1 MAGLTPAAGAMRL
14 FRWFIVRRIAHEPL
28 RSGLTALGI
37 ALGVAV
43 VVAIQL
49 TNASSLAGFE
59 TALNTVSGRTSL
71 EIVSAGPG
79 VDELRLPALGWLRA
93 YGEVS
98 PVIEGDLVYRQAGR
112 PPETLRLLGVDVL
125 RDQPF
130 RDYNLLEW
138 GVAPKR
144 DAARATSGTKPDLR
158 TTEFLG
164 LLLDPASAIVAARF
178 AVPRGLG
185 VGATLPVNVGDRTLQ
200 LTIRG
205 LLKDEGPARVLDG
218 RFVLMDIAA
227 AQQALDRYGRVDRVE
242 IRLAPGINI
251 DTAETE
257 IAGRLPPGLTVE
269 RPAQRGRQV
278 ERMLAAFHLNLTA
291 LSYIA
296 LLVGLFLV
304 YNTVSVS
311 VLSRRGEIGTLRGL
325 GVTRG
330 RVRTLFLAEAAA
342 LATIGS
348 AAGLLIGRLLANAT
362 VALTSTTVSALYIA
376 TAAAPPALAW
386 QHVVLAFATGVP
398 LSLLAALVPALE
410 ASRVAPMAAMRG
422 ADQVE
427 ARARFPRHSLWTG
440 AALLAAGGWLATLG
454 PVDDLPLFGYAS
466 AIAIVFGASFL
477 VPSILFAVAHTV
489 EQPARRL
496 LNVED
501 WLAVT
506 NLAAAV
512 PRLSISVAALAVSLS
527 MMVAVSVMIGSF
539 RETVIYWVGQTLQAD
554 LFVSPGARRGGGA
567 EQTLSPDV
575 VRTIA
580 GSADVAAID
589 RFTSVEVPYGDTR
602 VRVGGAD
609 FAVRLA
615 HGTLLFKSPSD
626 ARDAMRRAIGEDAV
640 VVSESFVIKQHIGVG
655 EDVRLPTPDGP
666 VPFRIAAVYY
676 DYSSDR
682 GVLVMDRSTFARHY
696 GNRTVSGLSVYLRPG
711 TDHDA
716 ARQRLLTEIGETH
729 RVFINTNASL
739 RTEVL
744 RIFDST
750 FAITYALEIIAIL
763 VAILG
768 ISGTLLTLILERER
782 DLTVLRLIGT
792 DRKQIQRM
800 VVGEAV
806 LIGAISQAVG
816 LGVGLLLSLVLIY
829 VINVQSFGWTIQF
842 HLPAGFLLQASI
854 LMVLATALAGLYP
867 ARRAQRLATYSAAD
881 EG

>member
-1 MAGLTPAAGAMRL
+1 MRL
-14 FRWFIVRRIAHEPL
+14 FSWFILRRVVHEPL

-71 EIVSAGPG
+71 EIVSAAGA
-79 VDELRLPALGWLRA
+79 VDELELPKLEWLRA
-93 YGEVS
+93 YGEVA
-98 PVIEGDLVYRQAGR
+98 PVIEGDLVFRQPGHAT
-112 PPETLRLLGVDVL
+112 EVLRLLGVDVL

-138 GVAPKR
+138 GGADGRSSRR
-144 DAARATSGTKPDLR
+144 DAGSSPEISAP
-158 TTEFLG
+158 EFLG
-164 LLLDPASAIVAARF
+164 LLLDPASAIVAGRF
-178 AVPRGLG
+178 AGPRGLG
-185 VGATLPVNVGDRTLQ
+185 VGSTLLVTVGDRSLP
-200 LTIRG
+200 LKIRG

-227 AQQALDRYGRVDRVE
+227 AQQALDRFGRVDRIE
-242 IRLAPGINI
+242 IRLADEATI
-251 DTAETE
+251 DAAESQ
-257 IAGRLPPGLTVE
+257 IAARLPHGLNVQ

-304 YNTVSVS
+304 YNTVSVA

-330 RVRTLFLAEAAA
+330 RVRMLFLAEAAA
-342 LATIGS
+342 LATVGS

-376 TAAAPPALAW
+376 TASAPPALTTY
-386 QHVVLAFATGVP
+386 HVALAFLTGVP
-398 LSLLAALVPALE
+398 LSLLAALVPAVE
-410 ASRVAPMAAMRG
+410 ASRVPPMAAIRG
-422 ADQVE
+422 ADQVD
-427 ARARFPRHSLWTG
+427 ARGRFPVRSLSCG
-440 AALLAAGGWLATLG
+440 VILLLAGGWLATLG
-454 PVDDLPLFGYAS
+454 PVGGLPVFGYAS
-466 AIAIVFGASFL
+466 AIVIVFGGSFL
-477 VPSILFAVAHTV
+477 VPAILFSVAHTLERPV
-489 EQPARRL
+489 RHL
-496 LNVED
+496 LKVED
-501 WLAVT
+501 WLAIT
-506 NLAAAV
+506 NLSAAV

-554 LFVSPGARRGGGA
+554 LFVSPGARQAGGA
-567 EQTLSPDV
+567 EQTLSADV
-575 VRTIA
+575 VRTIE
-580 GSADVAAID
+580 GSPSVVAVD
-589 RFTSVEVPYGDTR
+589 RFRSIEVPYGDTR
-602 VRVGGAD
+602 VRVAGGD
-609 FAVRLA
+609 FTVRLE
-615 HGTLLFKSPSD
+615 HGTLLFKAPAD
-626 ARDAMRRAIGEDAV
+626 AREAMRRAIGQDAV
-640 VVSESFVIKQHIGVG
+640 VVSESFVIKQHVDVG
-655 EDVRLPTPDGP
+655 GQVQLPTPTGI

-682 GVLVMDRSTFARHY
+682 GVLVMDRSTFIRHY
-696 GNRTVSGLSVYLRPG
+696 GDNAVSALSVYLRPG
-711 TDHDA
+711 TEHEA
-716 ARQRLLTEIGETH
+716 ARQDLLSRIGEAH
-729 RVFINTNASL
+729 RVLINTNASL

-768 ISGTLLTLILERER
+768 VSGTLLTLILERER
-782 DLTVLRLIGT
+782 EFTVLRLIGT
-792 DRKQIQRM
+792 GRKQIRRM

-806 LIGAISQAVG
+806 LIGAISQSVG
-816 LGVGLLLSLVLIY
+816 LVVGLLLSLVLIY

-842 HLPAGFLLQASI
+842 HLPAAFLIQASI
-854 LMVLATALAGLYP
+854 LMVLATALAGIYP
-867 ARRAQRLATYSAAD
+867 ARRAQQLATYSARN

>member
-1 MAGLTPAAGAMRL
+1 MRL
-14 FRWFIVRRIAHEPL
+14 FRWFILRRIAHEPL

-71 EIVSAGPG
+71 EIVSAGRG
-79 VDELRLPALGWLRA
+79 VDELRLPELGWLRA
-93 YGEVS
+93 YGEVA
-98 PVIEGDLVYRQAGR
+98 PVIEGDFVYRQR
-112 PPETLRLLGVDVL
+112 DHPPETLRLLGVDVL
-125 RDQPF
+125 RDAPF
-130 RDYNLLEW
+130 RDYHLLAW
-138 GVAPKR
+138 DDTPDRAGRARSAPRPKA
-144 DAARATSGTKPDLR
+144 DIR
-158 TTEFLG
+158 TPEFLK

-178 AVPRGLG
+178 AQPRGLG
-185 VGATLPVNVGDRTLQ
+185 VGSTLLVNVGDRSLP

-205 LLKDEGPARVLDG
+205 LLADEGPARVLDG

-242 IRLAPGINI
+242 IRLAKDVDS
-251 DTAETE
+251 DTAEAA
-257 IAGRLPPGLTVE
+257 IAGRLPPGLTVQ

-278 ERMLAAFHLNLTA
+278 ERMLAAFHLNLSA

-304 YNTVSVS
+304 YNTVSVA

-330 RVRTLFLAEAAA
+330 RVRSLFLAEAGA
-342 LATIGS
+342 LAVVGS
-348 AAGLLIGRLLANAT
+348 AAGLAIGRVLANAT

-386 QHVVLAFATGVP
+386 RHVGLAFATGVP

-410 ASRVAPMAAMRG
+410 ASRVPPMAAMRG
-422 ADQVE
+422 ADQVD
-427 ARARFPRHSLWTG
+427 ARARFPRRSLWTG
-440 AALLAAGGWLATLG
+440 VALLVLGGWLATLG
-454 PVDDLPLFGYAS
+454 PVRDLPLFGYGS
-466 AIAIVFGASFL
+466 AIVIVFGASFL
-477 VPSILFAVAHTV
+477 VPSILFAVAHGV
-489 EQPARRL
+489 ARPARRL
-496 LNVED
+496 LKVED

-554 LFVSPGARRGGGA
+554 LFVSPGARQGGGP
-567 EQTLSPDV
+567 EQTLSADV

-580 GSADVAAID
+580 GGADVAAVD
-589 RFTSVEVPYGDTR
+589 RFSSIEVPYGDTR
-602 VRVGGAD
+602 VRVGGGYFD
-609 FAVRLA
+609 VRLR
-615 HGTLLFKSPSD
+615 HGTLLFKAPSD
-626 ARDAMRRAIGEDAV
+626 ARGAMRRAIGQDAV
-640 VVSESFVIKQHIGVG
+640 VVSESFVIKQHVG
-655 EDVRLPTPDGP
+655 AGGDVTLPTPHGS
-666 VPFRIAAVYY
+666 VPFRVAAVYY

-682 GVLVMDRSTFARHY
+682 GVLVMDRSTFERHY
-696 GNRTVSGLSVYLRPG
+696 GDTAASALSVYLRPG
-711 TDHDA
+711 ADPEGT
-716 ARQRLLTEIGETH
+716 RERLLAAIGDTH
-729 RVFINTNASL
+729 RVVINTNASL

-763 VAILG
+763 VAVLG

-782 DLTVLRLIGT
+782 DLRILRLIGT
-792 DRKQIQRM
+792 GRRQIRRM
-800 VVGEAV
+800 VVGEAL
-806 LIGAISQAVG
+806 LIGAVSQAIG
-816 LGVGLLLSLVLIY
+816 LGVGVLLSMVLIY

-842 HLPAGFLLQASI
+842 HLPSGFLLQASI
-854 LMVLATALAGLYP
+854 LMVIATGVAGLYP
-867 ARRAQRLATYSAAD
+867 ARRARTLGAYGATG
-881 EG
+881 EE

>member
-1 MAGLTPAAGAMRL
+1 MRL
-14 FRWFIVRRIAHEPL
+14 FSWFILRRIVHEPL

-71 EIVSAGPG
+71 EITGAGSG
-79 VDELRLPALGWLRA
+79 IDERRLPELGWLA
-93 YGEVS
+93 EYGEVA
-98 PVIEGDLVYRQAGR
+98 PIVEGDFVFRQPGH
-112 PPETLRLLGVDVL
+112 PDEVLRMLGVDIL

-138 GVAPKR
+138 QSPASGGKTDPFDSPH
-144 DAARATSGTKPDLR
+144 DANPR

-164 LLLDPASAIVAARF
+164 LLLDPASIIVAARF
-178 AVPRGLG
+178 AQPRGLIPG
-185 VGATLPVNVGDRTLQ
+185 STLSVNVGDRTLD
-200 LTIRG
+200 LKIRG

-227 AQQALDRYGRVDRVE
+227 AQQALDRFGQVDRVE
-242 IRLAPGINI
+242 IRLAKGTNI
-251 DTAETE
+251 DAAESE
-257 IAGRLPPGLTVE
+257 IARRLPKGLTVQ

-304 YNTVSVS
+304 YNTVSVA
-311 VLSRRGEIGTLRGL
+311 VLSRRSEIGTLRGL
-325 GVTRG
+325 GVTRS

-342 LATIGS
+342 LAVAGS
-348 AAGLLIGRLLANAT
+348 GAGLVLGRLLANAT

-386 QHVVLAFATGVP
+386 KHVWLAFATGVP

-410 ASRVAPMAAMRG
+410 ASRVPPIAAVRG
-422 ADQVE
+422 SDQAG
-427 ARARFPRHSLWTG
+427 ARTRFPQRSLWVG
-440 AALLAAGGWLATLG
+440 LALLGLGGWLATLG
-454 PVDDLPLFGYAS
+454 PVRGLPLFGYAS
-466 AIAIVFGASFL
+466 AIVIVFGASFL
-477 VPSILFAVAHTV
+477 VPSMLFAVARGV
-489 EQPARRL
+489 EAPVRRL
-496 LNVED
+496 LKVED

-506 NLAAAV
+506 HLSAAI

-554 LFVSPGARRGGGA
+554 LFVSPGARQAGGA
-567 EQTLSPDV
+567 EQTLSADV
-575 VRTIA
+575 ALRVGA
-580 GSADVAAID
+580 SADVAAVD
-589 RFTSVEVPYGDTR
+589 RFRSIEVPYGDTR
-602 VRVGGAD
+602 VRVGGGD
-609 FAVRLA
+609 FGVRLA
-615 HGTLLFKSPSD
+615 HGALLFKAPAD
-626 ARDAMRRAIGEDAV
+626 AREAMRRAIGQDAV

-655 EDVRLPTPDGP
+655 QDVQLPTPDGL
-666 VPFRIAAVYY
+666 VRFKVAAVYY

-682 GVLVMDRSTFARHY
+682 GVLVMDRGTFERHY
-696 GNRTVSGLSVYLRPG
+696 HDTAISGLSVYLRPG
-711 TDHDA
+711 ADAEA
-716 ARQRLLTEIGETH
+716 ARQRLLTSIGGTH
-729 RVFINTNASL
+729 RVVINTNASL
-739 RTEVL
+739 RAEVL

-768 ISGTLLTLILERER
+768 VSGTLLTLILERE
-782 DLTVLRLIGT
+782 DELTVLRLIGT
-792 DRKQIQRM
+792 GRQQIRRM

-806 LIGAISQAVG
+806 LIGAISQAIG
-816 LGVGLLLSLVLIY
+816 LIVGLLLSLVLIY

-842 HLPAGFLLQASI
+842 HPPAGFLLQASI

-867 ARRAQRLATYSAAD
+867 ARRAQMLGMYEQS
-881 EG
+881 GSG